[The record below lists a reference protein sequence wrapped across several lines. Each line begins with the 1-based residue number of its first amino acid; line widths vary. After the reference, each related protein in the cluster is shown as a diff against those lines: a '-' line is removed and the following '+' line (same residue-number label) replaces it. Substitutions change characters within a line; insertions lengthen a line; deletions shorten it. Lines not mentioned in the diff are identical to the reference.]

1 MQRLVDNVLGI
12 AKESLKAFSQEAF
25 NNSIKLINGISA
37 LILTF
42 LPGKATIL
50 EGVRGW
56 ELRPTLRAPRLPRW
70 MEEGVSSFNQ
80 FIHEYAVDSDADSGS
95 EYESGLEDNDSFA
108 PSSPSSQASQVSK
121 ASSFRYERRNT
132 FSFKGGTLS
141 SVVPDFLKHF
151 LGIASPQQ
159 LRRSDSPPFPP
170 SRSGSS
176 GSLYRM
182 YGLASK
188 GLTSVKD
195 LVVHRTTDR
204 RRGVIEDLQL
214 LVELSIERVFDV
226 VRKVLLYCLSPLQT
240 LKLLTRELCTYRKED
255 KDTEE
260 VQTATLGD
268 SNPAPSIKKEKHH
281 PAMNTDARSCEDVI
295 TDLGYPYE
303 AIRVVTADG
312 YVLLMER
319 IPRPNSQKVLYLQHG
334 LLDSSLGWVSN
345 GVVGSQAFAA
355 HDQGYDV
362 FLGNFR
368 GLASQEHVDKS
379 ISSRRYWQ
387 YSVNEHG
394 TQDIPAMINKIHE
407 IKMEELKHLKVIP
420 SEVSSSSTQQPYTIC
435 GVAHSLGGAGLLMYV
450 VTRRLESKPH
460 RLSRLILL
468 SPAGFHKEAPLLCD
482 LIQYIVPGLAPLA
495 APLVPGL
502 YIRTRVFR
510 GLFNKLARDFQNY
523 PALGGLVQTLCSYVV
538 GGDSSNWVEALGQSH
553 YNMYDMPGVSYRVV
567 VHLTQMRRSDRFQMF
582 DFGSVAANMEAYGT
596 PYPLDIGANYG
607 MINIPVDV
615 VAGRKDKLIPRA
627 NVRRHYQV
635 LKESGCTV
643 SYSEFEYAHLDFTF
657 AHREELLAYVMSKLL
672 LVSSPTLASTSKA
685 TTPKSA
691 RTKGEF
697 KRDLKKLKTSRPGKL
712 SEHVDNGIVNG
723 IDQLGT
729 HHRARVFPVEGL
741 DEKSQK

>member
-1 MQRLVDNVLGI
+1 MQRCVDNVLGVM
-12 AKESLKAFSQEAF
+12 KESTKAVSQEAF
-25 NNSIKLINGISA
+25 SNTIKLINGIAA
-37 LILTF
+37 LILAF

-50 EGVRGW
+50 EGVQGW

-80 FIHEYAVDSDADSGS
+80 FIHEYSAHSDADSES
-95 EYESGLEDNDSFA
+95 EYESGLEDNDSIA

-121 ASSFRYERRNT
+121 ASSFRYQRRKI
-132 FSFKGGTLS
+132 SIFKGGSLS
-141 SVVPDFLKHF
+141 SVVPDFLKGL
-151 LGIASPQQ
+151 LGIGPSKRLA
-159 LRRSDSPPFPP
+159 RSDSPPLPP
-170 SRSGSS
+170 RRSNSS
-176 GSLYRM
+176 GSLYVM
-182 YGLASK
+182 YGIASK

-195 LVVHRTTDR
+195 FVVHRTTDR

-214 LVELSIERVFDV
+214 VVELSIERVFDV

-240 LKLLTRELCTYRKED
+240 LKLLVRKLFTYSKGD
-255 KDTEE
+255 KDTVK

-268 SNPAPSIKKEKHH
+268 SNPAPSAKKAKHQ
-281 PAMNTDARSCEDVI
+281 PAMNTDARSCGDVI

-303 AIRVVTADG
+303 AIRVITEDG

-319 IPRPNSQKVLYLQHG
+319 IPRHDSQKVLYLQHG

-368 GLASQEHVDKS
+368 GLASQEHVDKN
-379 ISSRRYWQ
+379 ISSQRYWQ
-387 YSVNEHG
+387 YSINEHG
-394 TQDIPAMINKIHE
+394 TQDIPAMINKIDE
-407 IKMEELKHLKVIP
+407 IKMEELNQLNIITSVVPGSIP
-420 SEVSSSSTQQPYTIC
+420 QQPYTIC

-450 VTRRLESKPH
+450 VTRRLQNKPH

-468 SPAGFHKEAPLLCD
+468 SPAGFHDEAPLLFD
-482 LIQYIVPGLAPLA
+482 VAQYIVPAMAPLL

-502 YIRTRVFR
+502 YIRTQVFR

-553 YNMYDMPGVSYRVV
+553 YNMYDMPGVAYRVV
-567 VHLTQMRRSDRFQMF
+567 VHLAQMRRAGRFQMY
-582 DFGSVAANMEAYGT
+582 DFGSAGANMKVYGT
-596 PYPLDIGANYG
+596 PDPLDIGANYKF
-607 MINIPVDV
+607 IDIPVDV
-615 VAGRKDKLIPRA
+615 VGGRKDKLIPRG

-635 LKESGCTV
+635 LKESGCAV

-672 LVSSPTLASTSKA
+672 LVTPPTSGSTSKA
-685 TTPKSA
+685 STTKSG
-691 RTKGEF
+691 RTKGEL
-697 KRDLKKLKTSRPGKL
+697 KRDPKRLKSSRPSKQ
-712 SEHVDNGIVNG
+712 SEHANDGIVNG
-723 IDQLGT
+723 IDQLGSPN
-729 HHRARVFPVEGL
+729 RAIVFPANDL
-741 DEKSQK
+741 DEKLTK